1 VAVMIIPS
9 QLVANCQKT
18 SERTIWLESLP
29 ALLEELTDRWSLRV
43 GPPFDHSGTCS
54 WVAPAVRKDGIPAV
68 LKLAMPHM
76 EGEHEIEG
84 LRFWNG
90 NPTVT
95 LIEADD
101 QSGAMLL
108 ERCQPGTSL
117 RSEPEA
123 SQDEIIAGM
132 LKQIRRVNEQSKGF
146 HQFPHVSDMLEVWQ
160 RETLVQKQNWP
171 DAGLVRESL
180 SIFERLSRSS
190 PTDTVLA
197 TDLHAGNVLRAERE
211 PWLMID
217 PKPFVGDAAFDVVQH
232 LINCEERLHADPIA
246 LVNRVAGLAKVDPE
260 RARLWTFARAAAD
273 PREDWNNVLWV
284 EVARK
289 LAP

>member
-1 VAVMIIPS
+1 MIIS
-9 QLVANCQKT
+9 NQLVVNCQKT
-18 SERTIWLESLP
+18 SERTMWLEGLP
-29 ALLEELTDRWSLRV
+29 ALLEELTDRWSLRM
-43 GPPFDHSGTCS
+43 GPPFDHNGACS
-54 WVAPAVRKDGIPAV
+54 WVAPAIRRDDAPAV

-90 NPTVT
+90 NPTVK
-95 LIEADD
+95 LIEADY

-123 SQDEIIAGM
+123 LQDEIIGGM
-132 LKQIRRVNEQSKGF
+132 LKRIRSANTRSNGF
-146 HQFPHVSDMLEVWQ
+146 QQFRHLSEMLEVWQ
-160 RETLVQKQNWP
+160 RATLAQKQNWP
-171 DAGLVRESL
+171 DAGLVHQGL
-180 SIFERLSRSS
+180 SIFERLSRPS
-190 PTDTVLA
+190 PTDTLLA

-217 PKPFVGDAAFDVVQH
+217 PKPFVGDPAFDVVQH
-232 LINCEERLHADPIA
+232 LINCAGRLDADPIA
-246 LVNRVAGLAKVDPE
+246 LVNRVAGLAQVDPE

-273 PREDWNNVLWV
+273 PREDWNNVLWT

>member
-9 QLVANCQKT
+9 QLVVNCQKT
-18 SERTIWLESLP
+18 TERTAWLKSLP
-29 ALLEELTDRWSLRV
+29 ALLKELTERWSLRV
-43 GPPFDHSGTCS
+43 GPPFDHSGACS
-54 WVAPAVRKDGIPAV
+54 WVAPAVREGGTQAV

-76 EGEHEIEG
+76 EGEDEIEG

-90 NPTVT
+90 NPTVR
-95 LIEADD
+95 LIAEDD

-123 SQDEIIAGM
+123 SQDEIVARM
-132 LKQIRRVNEQSKGF
+132 LKRIRSVNATQEFQQFRHLSKM
-146 HQFPHVSDMLEVWQ
+146 VELWQ
-160 RETLVQKQNWP
+160 RETLAQKQNWP
-171 DAGLVRESL
+171 DAGLVRQGL
-180 SIFERLSRSS
+180 SIFEKLSRPS
-190 PTDTVLA
+190 PTDTLLA
-197 TDLHAGNVLRAERE
+197 TDLHAANVLRAERE

-232 LINCEERLHADPIA
+232 LINCEKRLHADPIT
-246 LVNRVAGLAKVDPE
+246 LVNRVAGLAEVDSE

-273 PREDWNNVLWV
+273 PRDHWSNLLWI
-284 EVARK
+284 EVATK

>member
-9 QLVANCQKT
+9 QLVVNCQKT
-18 SERTIWLESLP
+18 PERTAWLESLP
-29 ALLEELTDRWSLRV
+29 ALLKELTARWSLRV
-43 GPPFDHSGTCS
+43 DPPFDHSGTCS
-54 WVAPAVRKDGIPAV
+54 WVAPAVREGGTQAV

-76 EGEHEIEG
+76 EGEDEIKG

-90 NPTVT
+90 NPTVR

-101 QSGAMLL
+101 QRGAMLL
-108 ERCQPGTSL
+108 ECCLPGISL

-132 LKQIRRVNEQSKGF
+132 LKRIRSANATQEFQQFRHLSKM
-146 HQFPHVSDMLEVWQ
+146 VELWQ
-160 RETLVQKQNWP
+160 RETLAQKQNWP
-171 DAGLVRESL
+171 DAGVVRLGL
-180 SIFERLSRSS
+180 SIFERLSRPS
-190 PTDTVLA
+190 PTDTLLA
-197 TDLHAGNVLRAERE
+197 TDLHAANVLRAERE

-217 PKPFVGDAAFDVVQH
+217 PKPFVGDPAFDVVQH
-232 LINCEERLHADPIA
+232 LINCEKRLHADPIT
-246 LVNRVAGLAKVDPE
+246 LVNRVAELAEVDSE

-273 PREDWNNVLWV
+273 PRDHWSNLLWI

>member
-1 VAVMIIPS
+1 MIISS

-29 ALLEELTDRWSLRV
+29 ALLEELTDRWSLHV

-101 QSGAMLL
+101 QSGAILL

-117 RSEPEA
+117 RAEPEA

-146 HQFPHVSDMLEVWQ
+146 HQFRHVSEMLEVWQ
-160 RETLVQKQNWP
+160 RETLAQKENWP
-171 DAGLVRESL
+171 DAGLVHEGL

-190 PTDTVLA
+190 PTDTLLA

-217 PKPFVGDAAFDVVQH
+217 PKPFVGDASFDVVQH
-232 LINCEERLHADPIA
+232 LINCEGRLHADPLA
-246 LVNRVAGLAKVDPE
+246 LVNRVAQLAEVNAE

-273 PREDWNNVLWV
+273 PREDWNNILWI

>member
-1 VAVMIIPS
+1 MIIS
-9 QLVANCQKT
+9 RQLTANCQKT
-18 SERTIWLESLP
+18 SERTIWLENLP

-43 GPPFDHSGTCS
+43 GPPFAHSGTCS
-54 WVAPAVRKDGIPAV
+54 WVAPAVRNDGIPAV

-132 LKQIRRVNEQSKGF
+132 VKQIRSANNQSKGF
-146 HQFPHVSDMLEVWQ
+146 QQFRHLSEMLKVWQ
-160 RETLVQKQNWP
+160 RETLAQKKNWP
-171 DAGLVRESL
+171 DAGLVREGL
-180 SIFERLSRSS
+180 SIFETQSRPSS
-190 PTDTVLA
+190 TDTLLA
-197 TDLHAGNVLRAERE
+197 TDLHADNVLSAERV

-232 LINCEERLHADPIA
+232 LINCEVRLHADPIA
-246 LVNRVAGLAKVDPE
+246 LVNRVAGLAEVDPQ
-260 RARLWTFARAAAD
+260 RARLWIFARAAAD
-273 PREDWNNVLWV
+273 PREDWNNVLWI

>member
-1 VAVMIIPS
+1 MIIS
-9 QLVANCQKT
+9 NQLVANCQKT
-18 SERTIWLESLP
+18 CERTIWLESLP
-29 ALLEELTDRWSLRV
+29 ALLGELTDRWSLRV
-43 GPPFDHSGTCS
+43 GPPFDQSGTCS
-54 WVAPAVRKDGIPAV
+54 WVAPAVRKDDTPAV

-117 RSEPEA
+117 RSEPET
-123 SQDEIIAGM
+123 SQDEIIARM
-132 LKQIRRVNEQSKGF
+132 LKRIRSANSLSRGF
-146 HQFPHVSDMLEVWQ
+146 QQFRHLSEMLEGWQ
-160 RETLVQKQNWP
+160 RGTLAQKQNWP
-171 DAGLVRESL
+171 DACLVHEGL
-180 SIFERLSRSS
+180 SIFEALSCPS
-190 PTDTVLA
+190 PRDTLLA
-197 TDLHAGNVLRAERE
+197 TDLHAGNVLHAQRK

-232 LINCEERLHADPIA
+232 LINCEGRLHADPIA
-246 LVNRVAGLAKVDPE
+246 LVNRVAALAQVDPE

-273 PREDWNNVLWV
+273 PREDWNNVLWT
-284 EVARK
+284 EIARK

>member
-1 VAVMIIPS
+1 MIISS

-18 SERTIWLESLP
+18 LERTIWLESLP
-29 ALLEELTDRWSLRV
+29 ALLGELTDRWSLRV

-54 WVAPAVRKDGIPAV
+54 WVAPAACKDGIPAV

-76 EGEHEIEG
+76 EGAHEIEG

-101 QSGAMLL
+101 QSGATLL
-108 ERCQPGTSL
+108 ERCLPGTSL

-132 LKQIRRVNEQSKGF
+132 LKQIRRANEQSKGF
-146 HQFPHVSDMLEVWQ
+146 HRFRHVSEMLEVWQ
-160 RETLVQKQNWP
+160 RETLAQKQDWP
-171 DAGLVRESL
+171 DAGLVQEGL

-190 PTDTVLA
+190 PTDTLLA

-211 PWLMID
+211 TWLMID
-217 PKPFVGDAAFDVVQH
+217 PKPFIGDEAFDVVQH
-232 LINCEERLHADPIA
+232 LINCEGRLYADPIA
-246 LVNRVAGLAKVDPE
+246 LVNRVAGLAEVDPE

-273 PREDWNNVLWV
+273 PREDWNNVLWI

-289 LAP
+289 LTP

>member
-1 VAVMIIPS
+1 MIIS
-9 QLVANCQKT
+9 KQLVANCLKT
-18 SERTIWLESLP
+18 SEQTMWLEGLP

-43 GPPFDHSGTCS
+43 GSPFDHSGSCS
-54 WVAPAVRKDGIPAV
+54 WVAPAVRKDGQPAV

-90 NPTVT
+90 NPTVR

-123 SQDEIIAGM
+123 LQDEIIAGI
-132 LKQIRRVNEQSKGF
+132 LKWIRSANARAKGF
-146 HQFPHVSDMLEVWQ
+146 PQFRHLSEMLNIWQ
-160 RETLVQKQNWP
+160 RGTLAQKSNWQDPGLVQE
-171 DAGLVRESL
+171 GL
-180 SIFERLSRSS
+180 SIFERLSRPTS
-190 PTDTVLA
+190 TDTLLA
-197 TDLHAGNVLRAERE
+197 TDLHAGNVLRADRK

-232 LINCEERLHADPIA
+232 LINCEGRLHADPIA
-246 LVNRVAGLAKVDPE
+246 LVKRVAELAEVDPE
-260 RARLWTFARAAAD
+260 HARLWTFARAAAD
-273 PREDWNNVLWV
+273 PREEWNNVLWI

>member
-1 VAVMIIPS
+1 MIVSS

-18 SERTIWLESLP
+18 SERTMWLESLP
-29 ALLEELTDRWSLRV
+29 ALLEELTDRWSLCV
-43 GPPFDHSGTCS
+43 EPPFDHSGTCS
-54 WVAPAVRKDGIPAV
+54 WVAPAVRSDGTSAV

-76 EGEHEIEG
+76 EGEREIEG

-90 NPTVT
+90 NPTVK
-95 LIEADD
+95 LIVADD

-117 RSEPEA
+117 RSEPEP
-123 SQDEIIAGM
+123 SQDQVIAGM
-132 LKQIRRVNEQSKGF
+132 LKRIRRAHPQAEGLQKFRHLSK
-146 HQFPHVSDMLEVWQ
+146 MLEMWQ
-160 RETLVQKQNWP
+160 RETLAQNQNWP
-171 DAGLVRESL
+171 DAGLVQEGL
-180 SIFERLSRSS
+180 SIFETLSR
-190 PTDTVLA
+190 PTPADTLLA
-197 TDLHAGNVLRAERE
+197 TDLHADNVLRAERE

-232 LINCEERLHADPIA
+232 LINCEGRLHADPLA
-246 LVNRVAGLAKVDPE
+246 LVNRVAGLAGVDPE

-273 PREDWNNVLWV
+273 PREDWNNVLWL

>member
-1 VAVMIIPS
+1 MIISS

-29 ALLEELTDRWSLRV
+29 ALLGELTDRWSLRV

-54 WVAPAVRKDGIPAV
+54 WVAPVVRKDGIPAV

-90 NPTVT
+90 HSTVK

-108 ERCQPGTSL
+108 ERCQPGISL

-132 LKQIRRVNEQSKGF
+132 LKQIRRANEQSKGF
-146 HQFPHVSDMLEVWQ
+146 HQFRHVSEMLEVWQ
-160 RETLVQKQNWP
+160 RETLAQRQNWP
-171 DAGLVRESL
+171 DARLVQEGL

-190 PTDTVLA
+190 PTDMLLA

-232 LINCEERLHADPIA
+232 LINCEGRLHADPIA

-273 PREDWNNVLWV
+273 PRDDWNNVLWI

>member
-1 VAVMIIPS
+1 MIIS
-9 QLVANCQKT
+9 NQLVANCQKT
-18 SERTIWLESLP
+18 PERTIWLESLP
-29 ALLEELTDRWSLRV
+29 ALLEELTSRWSLRV
-43 GPPFDHSGTCS
+43 GLPFDHSGTCS
-54 WVAPAVRKDGIPAV
+54 WVAPTVRKDDTPAV

-84 LRFWNG
+84 LRLWNG
-90 NPTVT
+90 NPTVR

-101 QSGAMLL
+101 RSGAMLL

-117 RSEPEA
+117 RSELEA

-132 LKQIRRVNEQSKGF
+132 LKRIRSANSQSKGF
-146 HQFPHVSDMLEVWQ
+146 QQFRHLSQMLEEWQ
-160 RETLVQKQNWP
+160 RGTLAQKQNWP
-171 DAGLVRESL
+171 DAGLVQEGL
-180 SIFERLSRSS
+180 SIFEWLSRPS
-190 PTDTVLA
+190 PTDTLLA

-232 LINCEERLHADPIA
+232 LINCEDRLHGDPIA
-246 LVNRVAGLAKVDPE
+246 LVNRVAGLAEVDPE

-273 PREDWNNVLWV
+273 PREDWNNIVWI

>member
-1 VAVMIIPS
+1 MIIS
-9 QLVANCQKT
+9 NQLFVNCQKT

-29 ALLEELTDRWSLRV
+29 ALLQELTYRWSLRV

-54 WVAPAVRKDGIPAV
+54 WVAPAIRKDDASAV

-90 NPTVT
+90 NPTVK

-101 QSGAMLL
+101 KSGAMLL

-132 LKQIRRVNEQSKGF
+132 LKRIRSANIRSNGF
-146 HQFPHVSDMLEVWQ
+146 QQFRRLSEMLEVWQ
-160 RETLVQKQNWP
+160 RETLAQEQDWP
-171 DAGLVRESL
+171 EAGLVRQGL
-180 SIFERLSRSS
+180 SIFERLSRPS
-190 PTDTVLA
+190 PTDTLLA

-217 PKPFVGDAAFDVVQH
+217 PKPFVGDPAFDVVQH
-232 LINCEERLHADPIA
+232 IINCEVRLHADPIA
-246 LVNRVAGLAKVDPE
+246 LVNRVAGLAEVDPE

-273 PREDWNNVLWV
+273 SRGDWNNVLWI

>member
-1 VAVMIIPS
+1 MIIS
-9 QLVANCQKT
+9 NQLVANCQKT
-18 SERTIWLESLP
+18 SERTTWLDRLP

-54 WVAPAVRKDGIPAV
+54 WVAPALRKDDTPAV

-90 NPTVT
+90 NPTVE
-95 LIEADD
+95 LIEADY

-108 ERCQPGTSL
+108 EHCQPGTSL
-117 RSEPEA
+117 RSESEA
-123 SQDEIIAGM
+123 SQDEIIAEM
-132 LKQIRRVNEQSKGF
+132 LKRIRSVNSLSEGF
-146 HQFPHVSDMLEVWQ
+146 QEFRHLSEMLELWQ
-160 RETLVQKQNWP
+160 RGTLAQKQNWP
-171 DAGLVRESL
+171 DAGLVYEGL
-180 SIFERLSRSS
+180 TIFETLSRPS
-190 PTDTVLA
+190 PTDTLLA

-217 PKPFVGDAAFDVVQH
+217 PKPFVGDPAFDVVQH
-232 LINCEERLHADPIA
+232 LINCEVRLHADPIA
-246 LVNRVAGLAKVDPE
+246 LVTRVAGLAEVDPE
-260 RARLWTFARAAAD
+260 RARLWTFARVAAD
-273 PREDWNNVLWV
+273 PREDWNTVLWI